1 MRRQFDCGPPY
12 FSRMKNDMNRLGQ
25 GAGAVAAVL
34 LLALAGCGKQPAATP
49 AATPE
54 APGTAAPTE
63 ATPATAELHDVIEN
77 NARYVL
83 GISYP
88 PAVNKYPALAQQLST
103 YAEHAKAEL
112 LKAVDELGNDTPTAP
127 YELSLAFDL
136 LVDTP
141 QVVAVSA
148 EGSSYTGG
156 AHGQPLVARFVWL
169 PRQERMLTAQELLA
183 SPKGWQAVSDYASD
197 KLLEQAMVR
206 AQGEEM
212 TPDEQQAQVRNLSK
226 MIDAGTAPRADNFA
240 EFQPVV
246 DESGHITVLR
256 FVFPPYQVGP
266 YSDGTQT
273 VDIPAAVLLPHVA
286 AEYRDLFAQP

>member
-1 MRRQFDCGPPY
+1 
-12 FSRMKNDMNRLGQ
+12 MNRLGQ
-25 GAGAVAAVL
+25 GAGFTGAVL
-34 LLALAGCGKQPAATP
+34 LLALAGCGKQPASTPDAAPGATD
-49 AATPE
+49 AATPVE
-54 APGTAAPTE
+54 E
-63 ATPATAELHDVIEN
+63 SPAVTELHDVIEN
-77 NARYVL
+77 TPRYVL

-88 PAVNKYPALAQQLST
+88 PTINKYPALARELGA
-103 YAEHAKAEL
+103 YANQAKAEL
-112 LKAVDELGNDTPTAP
+112 LKAVDELGNDQPRAP

-156 AHGQPLVARFVWL
+156 AHGQPLVSRFVWL
-169 PRQERMLTAQELLA
+169 PQKEQMLTAQALID
-183 SPKGWQAVSDYASD
+183 SPKGWQAISDYTGD

-206 AQGEEM
+206 AQGEDMAPE
-212 TPDEQQAQVRNLSK
+212 EQQAQVRNLSK
-226 MIDAGTAPRADNFA
+226 MIDAGTAPKAENFA

-246 DESGHITVLR
+246 DASGRITALR

-273 VDIPAAVLLPHVA
+273 VDVPAAVLLPHVA
-286 AEYRDLFAQP
+286 ADYRELFTQP